1 VSVQKLASPQQ
12 APVAA
17 TASRPRVL
25 VTGLV
30 RRASGRHLSPLA
42 SLVLL
47 GVMFTGVLLRYD
59 FASPA
64 QVFLNLFVDN
74 AYLIVLAA
82 GMTFVLLTG
91 GIDLSVG
98 SVVAL
103 STVIVATTLREGW
116 PMPLAVGSALV
127 MGPLLGLL
135 MGLVIE
141 HFDVQPFIVTLAGMF
156 LARGLCYVISVDTLP
171 IKDPLLRRL
180 GLSYVY
186 LYEDKFIRWTV
197 VIAVTVVIIAAY
209 TLHQTRF
216 GRTVYAVGGN
226 RQSAQLMGLNAS
238 RARVSVYAISG
249 FCAALAGL
257 LLAVQKLSG
266 YSLNGVGMELDA
278 IAAAVIGGVLLS
290 GGVGFVFGSLIGVLV
305 LGTIQT
311 FVTAE
316 NLDSY
321 WTRIMTGAL
330 LLVFVLVQRL
340 VVRKPG

>member
-1 VSVQKLASPQQ
+1 MNLQTAERPPTSGGASLPRRGI
-12 APVAA
+12 A
-17 TASRPRVL
+17 TEL
-25 VTGLV
+25 L
-30 RRASGRHLSPLA
+30 RRARGRYLSPLA
-42 SLVLL
+42 SLVLFM
-47 GVMFTGVLLRYD
+47 VMFTAVVVRYD

-64 QVFLNLFVDN
+64 QVFLNLLVDN
-74 AYLIVLAA
+74 AYLIVLAV
-82 GMTFVLLTG
+82 GMTFVILTG

-103 STVIVATTLREGW
+103 STVIVATALQDGW
-116 PMPLAVGSALV
+116 PMPLAVGTVLV
-127 MGPLLGLL
+127 VGPLLGLL
-135 MGLVIE
+135 MGLIIE
-141 HFDVQPFIVTLAGMF
+141 YFDVQPFIATLAGMF

-171 IKDPLLRRL
+171 IKDPLLRQF
-180 GLSYVY
+180 GLNYVY

-197 VIAVTVVIIAAY
+197 VIAIAVVVIAAF

-238 RARVSVYAISG
+238 RARVSVYVISG
-249 FCAALAGL
+249 LCAASAGL

-266 YSLNGVGMELDA
+266 YSLNGIGMELDA

-290 GGVGFVFGSLIGVLV
+290 GGVGFVFGSVIGVLV

-321 WTRIMTGAL
+321 WTRIMTGIL
-330 LLVFVLVQRL
+330 LLAFVLVQRL
-340 VVRKPG
+340 VVRKPR

>member
-1 VSVQKLASPQQ
+1 MSVQT
-12 APVAA
+12 VG
-17 TASRPRVL
+17 RPRVDTSE
-25 VTGLV
+25 VMRRITG
-30 RRASGRHLSPLA
+30 RYLSPIA
-42 SLVLL
+42 SLVLFI
-47 GVMFTGVLLRYD
+47 VMFTAVVARYD
-59 FASPA
+59 FASPT
-64 QVFLNLFVDN
+64 QVFLNLLVDN
-74 AYLIVLAA
+74 AYLIVLAV
-82 GMTFVLLTG
+82 GMTFVILTG

-103 STVIVATTLREGW
+103 STVILATALKAGW
-116 PMPLAVGSALV
+116 PMPLAVGAVLV
-127 MGPLLGLL
+127 VGPLLGLM

-141 HFDVQPFIVTLAGMF
+141 YFDVQPFIATLAGMF

-171 IKDPLLRRL
+171 IKDQTLRQF
-180 GLSYVY
+180 GLNYVY

-197 VIAVTVVIIAAY
+197 VAALVVVVIAVYV
-209 TLHQTRF
+209 LHQTRF

-249 FCAALAGL
+249 LCAAFAGL
-257 LLAVQKLSG
+257 LLGVQKLSG
-266 YSLNGVGMELDA
+266 YSLNGIGLELDA

-290 GGVGFVFGSLIGVLV
+290 GGVGFVLGSLIGVLV

-311 FVTAE
+311 FVTAA

-321 WTRIMTGAL
+321 WTRIMTGVL

-340 VVRKPG
+340 LVRKPG

>member
-1 VSVQKLASPQQ
+1 VTLQ
-12 APVAA
+12 AKFHPPATGQARPGRTFAA
-17 TASRPRVL
+17 ELR
-25 VTGLV
+25 
-30 RRASGRHLSPLA
+30 GRIRGRYLSPLA
-42 SLVLL
+42 SLVLFV
-47 GVMFTGVLLRYD
+47 VMFTVVVLRYD
-59 FASPA
+59 FASPT
-64 QVFLNLFVDN
+64 QVFLNLLVDN
-74 AYLIVLAA
+74 AYLIVLAV
-82 GMTFVLLTG
+82 GMTFVILTG

-103 STVIVATTLREGW
+103 STVIVATTLRDGW
-116 PMPLAVGSALV
+116 PMPLAVVTVLV
-127 MGPLLGLL
+127 VGPALGLL

-141 HFDVQPFIVTLAGMF
+141 YFDVQPFIVTLAGMF
-156 LARGLCYVISVDTLP
+156 FARGMCYVISVDTLP
-171 IKDPLLRRL
+171 IKDPLLRQF
-180 GLSYVY
+180 GLNYVY

-197 VIAVTVVIIAAY
+197 VIALAVVVVAAY
-209 TLHQTRF
+209 TLHLTRF

-226 RQSAQLMGLNAS
+226 RQSAQLMGLGAS
-238 RARVSVYAISG
+238 RVRVSVYAISG

-266 YSLNGVGMELDA
+266 YSLNGIGMELDA

-290 GGVGFVFGSLIGVLV
+290 GGVGFVLGSVIGVLV

-321 WTRIMTGAL
+321 WTRIMTGVL

-340 VVRKPG
+340 VVRKPT

>member
-1 VSVQKLASPQQ
+1 MSVQT
-12 APVAA
+12 A
-17 TASRPRVL
+17 TRPRVDTTEL
-25 VTGLV
+25 LRRV
-30 RRASGRHLSPLA
+30 RGRYLSPIA
-42 SLVLL
+42 SLVLF
-47 GVMFTGVLLRYD
+47 VIMFAAVIGRYD
-59 FASPA
+59 FASPT
-64 QVFLNLFVDN
+64 QVFLNLLVDN
-74 AYLIVLAA
+74 AYLIVLAV
-82 GMTFVLLTG
+82 GMTFVILTG

-103 STVIVATTLREGW
+103 STVIVATTLKAGW
-116 PMPLAVGSALV
+116 PMPLAVGTVLV
-127 MGPLLGLL
+127 VGPLLGLL

-141 HFDVQPFIVTLAGMF
+141 YFDVQPFIVTLAGMF

-171 IKDPLLRRL
+171 INDPTLRAF
-180 GLSYVY
+180 GLNYVY

-197 VIAVTVVIIAAY
+197 VIALVVVVVAVY
-209 TLHQTRF
+209 VLHETRF

-249 FCAALAGL
+249 LCASLAGL

-266 YSLNGVGMELDA
+266 YSLNGIGLELDA

-290 GGVGFVFGSLIGVLV
+290 GGVGFVLGSLIGVLV
-305 LGTIQT
+305 LGTIET

-321 WTRIMTGAL
+321 WTRIMTGVL
-330 LLVFVLVQRL
+330 LLMFVLVQRL
-340 VVRKPG
+340 LVRRPG

>member
-1 VSVQKLASPQQ
+1 MTQTTTPKLPPILSTGLLG
-12 APVAA
+12 AA
-17 TASRPRVL
+17 T
-25 VTGLV
+25 
-30 RRASGRHLSPLA
+30 RRARGRYLSPLA
-42 SLVLL
+42 SLVLFV
-47 GVMFTGVLLRYD
+47 VMFAVVVTRFD

-64 QVFLNLFVDN
+64 QVFLNLLVDN
-74 AYLIVLAA
+74 AYLIVLAV

-103 STVIVATTLREGW
+103 STVIVATTLRAGW
-116 PMPLAVGSALV
+116 PTPLALALV
-127 MGPLLGLL
+127 LVAGPLLGLL

-141 HFDVQPFIVTLAGMF
+141 YFDVQPFIVTLAGMF

-171 IKDPLLRRL
+171 IDDPVMRAV
-180 GLSYVY
+180 GLNYVY

-197 VIAVTVVIIAAY
+197 VIALVVVVIAMY

-238 RARVSVYAISG
+238 RARVGVYAISG
-249 FCAALAGL
+249 FCAALGGL
-257 LLAVQKLSG
+257 LLAMQKLSG
-266 YSLNGVGMELDA
+266 YSLNGIGLELDA

-290 GGVGFVFGSLIGVLV
+290 GGIGFVLGSVVGVLV

-311 FVTAE
+311 FVTAA

-321 WTRIMTGAL
+321 WTRIMTGVL
-330 LLVFVLVQRL
+330 LLVFVLVQRI

>member
-1 VSVQKLASPQQ
+1 VSTQ
-12 APVAA
+12 
-17 TASRPRVL
+17 TALRPRVVATDL
-25 VTGLV
+25 A
-30 RRASGRHLSPLA
+30 RRARGRYLSPLV
-42 SLVLL
+42 SLALFVALFATL
-47 GVMFTGVLLRYD
+47 IARYD
-59 FASPA
+59 FASPT
-64 QVFLNLFVDN
+64 QVFLNLLVDN
-74 AYLIVLAA
+74 AYLIVLAV
-82 GMTFVLLTG
+82 GMTFVILTG

-103 STVIVATTLREGW
+103 STVIVATTLQAGW
-116 PMPLAVGSALV
+116 PMPLAVAAVLV
-127 MGPLLGLL
+127 VGPFLGLL

-141 HFDVQPFIVTLAGMF
+141 YFDVQPFIVTLAGMF

-171 IKDPLLRRL
+171 INDPLLREF
-180 GLSYVY
+180 GLNYVY

-197 VIAVTVVIIAAY
+197 VVAVAVVTIAAY

-226 RQSAQLMGLNAS
+226 RQSAQLMGLDAA
-238 RARVSVYAISG
+238 RARVSVYVISG
-249 FCAALAGL
+249 LCAAVAGL

-266 YSLNGVGMELDA
+266 YSLNGIGLELDA
-278 IAAAVIGGVLLS
+278 IAAAVVGGVLLS
-290 GGVGFVFGSLIGVLV
+290 GGVGFVLGSVVGVLV

-321 WTRIMTGAL
+321 WTRIMTGVL

-340 VVRKPG
+340 VIRKPG

>member
-1 VSVQKLASPQQ
+1 MTLRTAARPQGALLA
-12 APVAA
+12 AELL
-17 TASRPRVL
+17 RRV
-25 VTGLV
+25 
-30 RRASGRHLSPLA
+30 RGRYLSPLA
-42 SLVLL
+42 SLALFL
-47 GVMFTGVLLRYD
+47 VMFTAVVLRYD

-64 QVFLNLFVDN
+64 QVFLNLLVDN
-74 AYLIVLAA
+74 AYLIVLAV
-82 GMTFVLLTG
+82 GMTFVIITG

-103 STVIVATTLREGW
+103 STVIVATALQGGW
-116 PMPLAVGSALV
+116 PMPLAVSTVLV
-127 MGPLLGLL
+127 VGPALGLL
-135 MGLVIE
+135 MGLIIE
-141 HFDVQPFIVTLAGMF
+141 YFDVQPFIATLAGMF

-171 IKDPLLRRL
+171 IKDPVLRQI
-180 GLSYVY
+180 GLNYVY

-197 VIAVTVVIIAAY
+197 VIALTVVVVAAY
-209 TLHQTRF
+209 VLHQTRF

-226 RQSAQLMGLNAS
+226 RQSAQLMGLEAA

-249 FCAALAGL
+249 LCAALAGL

-266 YSLNGVGMELDA
+266 YSLNGIGMELDA

-290 GGVGFVFGSLIGVLV
+290 GGVGFVFGSVIGVLV

-321 WTRIMTGAL
+321 WTRIMTGVL

-340 VVRKPG
+340 VVRKTG